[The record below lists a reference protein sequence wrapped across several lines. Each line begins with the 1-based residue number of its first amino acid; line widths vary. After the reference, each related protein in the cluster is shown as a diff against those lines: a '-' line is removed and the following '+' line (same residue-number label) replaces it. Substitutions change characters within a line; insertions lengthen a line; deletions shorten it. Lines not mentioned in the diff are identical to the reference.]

1 MLGYAT
7 YLLESQQIYKMY
19 IDNIEQESRIATMTQ
34 QFWVGYS
41 YQLQIAKNS
50 GKGGGMGE
58 VTFGTV
64 AGELTGKACTSTQKE
79 ERLRQPEL
87 TFIEHQKTVAQRLEI
102 ECEVIWSH

>member
-1 MLGYAT
+1 
-7 YLLESQQIYKMY
+7 
-19 IDNIEQESRIATMTQ
+19 
-34 QFWVGYS
+34 
-41 YQLQIAKNS
+41 
-50 GKGGGMGE
+50 MGE

-102 ECEVIWSH
+102 ECEVI